1 MKKKQAIT
9 KKAPPKQR
17 VAPKRRRGTTV
28 TTHHHDE
35 TKDRIIAEE
44 AEADRVFQAKN
55 KAAAKKAAVEPPDP
69 SYHND
74 LKLKLQHDLSQPEI
88 IEALIRRHAPHIS
101 VNGESCLSS
110 NGDAILVAAFKALGW
125 SDPYH
130 ERPALEAAT
139 VEAPERAVL
148 PKAEGRIW

>member
-9 KKAPPKQR
+9 KIRPKPR

-28 TTHHHDE
+28 TTHHDE

-44 AEADRVFQAKN
+44 AEAERVFQAKN

-88 IEALIRRHAPHIS
+88 IEALIRRHATHIS

-125 SDPYH
+125 PDPYH
-130 ERPALEAAT
+130 DTPVLEAAT
-139 VEAPERAVL
+139 VEAPEHAVL
-148 PKAEGRIW
+148 PKAERRIW